1 MPTASESRQALNL
14 VASAAASD
22 VQGLAASLPSSPEAA
37 RLVLLEAT
45 PALIAYYSDGS
56 SALAADFYDDERDIS
71 GARGRFSAEPVVV
84 DRAEEVARAIV
95 WAAQP
100 LFVPDLGQ
108 TVEERLAP
116 VVQLEVARP
125 FRDTIT
131 ANTRRDPASVGWRRV
146 ASGSGCKMCRM
157 LSDRG
162 AVYKQDSARFATHT
176 NCHCSA
182 APVFEGQDGQEASA
196 IQYVASDQRRSAK
209 DQARLRTYLNR
220 HYAEAHG

>member
-22 VQGLAASLPSSPEAA
+22 VQGLVASLPSSPEAA
-37 RLVLLEAT
+37 RSILLEAT
-45 PALIAYYSDGS
+45 PALVAYYSDGS
-56 SALAADFYDDERDIS
+56 SALAADFYDDERDAA
-71 GARGRFSAEPVVV
+71 GARGRFSAEPVIV
-84 DRAEEVARAIV
+84 DRGEKVARAIV

-100 LFVPDLGQ
+100 LFVPDLGA
-108 TVEERLAP
+108 TVTERLAP

-125 FRDTIT
+125 YRDTIT
-131 ANTRRDPASVGWRRV
+131 ANTRRDPASNGWRRI

-162 AVYKQDSARFATHT
+162 AVYKEGTARFATHT

-182 APVFEGQDGQEASA
+182 APVFNGQDGEEASA
-196 IQYVASDQRRSAK
+196 LQYLASSGRRSQK
-209 DQARLRTYLNR
+209 DKDRLREYLNR
-220 HYAEAHG
+220 HYADAHG